1 MRAEREIKLAAAP
14 TFAMPDLASLG
25 EDLVV
30 STAPPERATTTYQDT
45 TDLRLARAGVSLRFR
60 TGEGWT
66 VKLPGTAK
74 GSMLSRPEI
83 AFPGDESV
91 LPSDARELV
100 LGYTR
105 TAVLTTAAR
114 LRTVRNRTFIDNAE
128 GTHLLELDDDEVSV
142 LASGNRIAARFR
154 ELEVELT
161 EHTPA
166 DLLDAVVFR
175 LRQAGAAE
183 HDPISKYARAL
194 GPRAAQAPDVVEEPL
209 PPRPT
214 VADLIRHALTAS
226 VAHLVRWDPVTR
238 LDQDVEGVHQ
248 MRVAA
253 RRMRSNLRTFATYI
267 DPDWDAALREELA
280 WIGGVLGA
288 NRDADVRLER
298 LRSRALSLPDPTIAD
313 PLLEALDKEREVAHH
328 EVLETLRSDRYLQLL
343 DALVEATRFPPLAAA
358 AEGPASELTTA
369 VQGQWDSLRTRVKR
383 NEKPPTDAELH
394 RVRIH
399 AKRCRYAS
407 EALEP
412 LAGKDAKVFA
422 AAAADLQ
429 TVLGDHNDAIV
440 MREWLHGGAAADA
453 RSAFV
458 AGELAGLELAEAAT
472 ARKAWRKTWKRLNA
486 RREPQRWK

>member
-1 MRAEREIKLAAAP
+1 VSAEREIKLAAAP
-14 TFAMPDLASLG
+14 TFVMPDLASLG

-45 TDLRLARAGVSLRFR
+45 ADLRLARAGVSLRFR

-74 GSMLSRPEI
+74 GAMLSRPEI
-83 AFPGDESV
+83 GFPGEEAH

-105 TAVLTTAAR
+105 TAALTTTAR
-114 LRTVRNRTFIDNAE
+114 LRTVRSRTFIDDAA
-128 GTHLLELDDDEVSV
+128 GTSLLELDDDEVSV

-175 LRQAGAAE
+175 LRETGAAE
-183 HDPISKYARAL
+183 HNPISKYARAL
-194 GPRAAQAPDVVEEPL
+194 GPRAAQAPDVIEEPL

-226 VAHLVRWDPVTR
+226 VAHLILWDPVTR
-238 LDQDVEGVHQ
+238 LDEDVEGVHQ

-253 RRMRSNLRTFATYI
+253 RRMRSNLRTFATYV
-267 DPDWDAALREELA
+267 DPAWDAALREELA
-280 WIGGVLGA
+280 WIGAVLGA

-298 LRSRALSLPDPTIAD
+298 LRSRALALPDPATAV
-313 PLLEALDKEREVAHH
+313 PLLEALDKERDAAHH
-328 EVLETLRSDRYLQLL
+328 EVLETLRSDRYLRLL
-343 DALVEATRFPPLAAA
+343 DALVEATRFPPLTVA
-358 AEGPASELTTA
+358 AEGAASNVTTA
-369 VQGQWDSLRTRVKR
+369 VQGQWDSLRTRVKG

-412 LAGKDAKVFA
+412 LVGRDARAFA

-440 MREWLHGGAAADA
+440 MREWLRGRAETDA
-453 RSAFV
+453 RSVFV
-458 AGELAGLELAEAAT
+458 AGELAGLELAEAA
-472 ARKAWRKTWKRLNA
+472 ACRKTWRKTWKRLNS